1 MFFFVMF
8 VISLCTPTHSCFI
21 LLDPR
26 LLGIKDV
33 PGANQRLATGW
44 GSWLSVILSETMLV
58 ATSADLVYVR
68 LDDG

>member
-1 MFFFVMF
+1 M
-8 VISLCTPTHSCFI
+8 

-26 LLGIKDV
+26 LLGIKDA
-33 PGANQRLATGW
+33 PGANQLLATGW

-58 ATSADLVYVR
+58 ATSAALVYVR